1 MFRPLAI
8 VAATALLF
16 SAGQAS
22 AVTLSFETLA
32 VGTVLSNQYAAQGA
46 VFSANVFTGPGSSSS
61 GSAWASNT
69 DMTIV
74 SSTGT
79 DVGGLGAPSLVSG
92 NLLRSFAGWLTENG
106 DPSFRVNF
114 TTPVN
119 SFSATFAGV
128 STAADATLYA
138 YNGASLLG
146 SVSGTSAGQFV
157 LSFAAAS
164 ITAVAVRPGSFND
177 WVGVD
182 NITFAPLPV
191 PESGTWVLMALGL
204 SLMAFRLRR
213 QA

>member
-8 VAATALLF
+8 VAATALLS
-16 SAGQAS
+16 SAGQAN
-22 AVTLSFETLA
+22 AVTLSFDTLA
-32 VGTVLSNQYAAQGA
+32 VGTVLTNQYSALGA
-46 VFSANVFTGPGSSSS
+46 TFSANVFTGPGSSST

-128 STAADATLYA
+128 STAADVTLYA

-191 PESGTWVLMALGL
+191 PEPGTWVLMAVGL
-204 SLMAFRLRR
+204 SLMAVRLRR